1 MLNLSKFYVKQTTNL
16 KILCF
21 CGDLSIDKF
30 FLRGIIFSSLGKLSG
45 LQQRRKLGK
54 AKQMNL
60 NYNYVLAYATEK
72 HAGQFRADGVTPYI
86 EHPKLV
92 AEIMQYYVEKF
103 GKDEDKST
111 LPMLVAAALLHDT
124 VEDTYVSYR
133 ELKELFGDTV
143 AGLVMDVSTVD
154 YDKNEKG
161 KDRYLAE
168 KLTTVSDY
176 ALFLKLADRL
186 ANVLDSEQLNL
197 ARKFKLR
204 KGTENILKFVE
215 DKRGRYFTELLNEIL
230 NDLWDAL
237 NTKIPY
243 KIFMGTEFESQV
255 FDATTYHNPNF

>member
-1 MLNLSKFYVKQTTNL
+1 MV
-16 KILCF
+16 
-21 CGDLSIDKF
+21 
-30 FLRGIIFSSLGKLSG
+30 
-45 LQQRRKLGK
+45 
-54 AKQMNL
+54 APMNL
-60 NYNYVLAYATEK
+60 DYNFVLEYATHRHE
-72 HAGQFRADGVTPYI
+72 GQFRADGKTPYI

-92 AEIMQYYVEKF
+92 AKIINYYIGKF
-103 GKDEDKST
+103 GREEDQSA

-124 VEDTYVSYR
+124 VEDTHASYL

-168 KLTTVSDY
+168 KMTAISDY
-176 ALFLKLADRL
+176 ALFLKFADRM

-204 KGTENILKFVE
+204 KGTENILKFIE

-230 NDLWDAL
+230 NDLWEAL

-243 KIFMGTEFESQV
+243 KIFMGTEFERQV
-255 FDATTYHNPNF
+255 FEATTYHNPNF